1 MSEMTEI
8 IPNMN
13 MIFILKN
20 RILSAIFVVAII
32 ACPSITAAQESVSV
46 SVSPTIY
53 DMTANPQQMWQ
64 STVRI
69 INPNPFELT
78 LSITPSNFIPKDE
91 DGIPQFVP
99 LKADDV
105 VKDTLA
111 EWIETEQEI
120 KIGAEQTYELP
131 FKISVPEGATPGGH
145 YAALLISTKKAE
157 AQGGSQVQTSQV
169 ISALLFLRVTG
180 DVTENAT
187 IRSFRTSD
195 YFLSKPETR
204 FEIRVENRGNI
215 HLQPQGE
222 IKIYNMWGKER
233 GVIPINQQTLLGN
246 VLPQS
251 VRKFSFEWK
260 SEWALSDIGRYTAKA
275 TLAYGVDERQFISAD
290 TAFWIIPWKIL
301 LVLFLV
307 LGSLIATITWAM
319 KLYIRHV
326 LALAGVA
333 PATAK
338 DIESPTTEV
347 KKASVKQK
355 LTTKTVTAP
364 IGVSILDLKSQLKK
378 ADGPWRDTALVYI
391 GFVKKNW
398 KFFAGLGAV
407 LLLLFIIIWFMTGAL
422 SSERAY
428 QVTDPIS
435 GDVISTSEQEDSSQL
450 QNGLGLPI
458 MLVNRT
464 TDTELISK
472 VAETAT
478 GVGFTIATT
487 TTEVGAPE
495 EKTVIVYNP
504 EVGDQALLLSR
515 VLNNALLSAFTSTG
529 TSTEKIVIYVGNDA
543 IKRE

>member
-1 MSEMTEI
+1 MSMTS
-8 IPNMN
+8 
-13 MIFILKN
+13 IFQKN
-20 RILSAIFVVAII
+20 KAIFAVAVFI
-32 ACPSITAAQESVSV
+32 AATLPSYSSAQETVSF

-53 DMTANPQQMWQ
+53 DMTANPEQVWQ

-99 LKADDV
+99 LKEGDV
-105 VKDTLA
+105 AKDTLA

-120 KIGAEQTYELP
+120 KIPAEKTYELP
-131 FKISVPEGATPGGH
+131 FKISVPQGATPGGH
-145 YAALLISTKKAE
+145 YAALMISTKPGE
-157 AQGGSQVQTSQV
+157 GSGNGQVQTSQI

-180 DVTENAT
+180 DITESST
-187 IRSFRTSD
+187 IRSFRTAN

-204 FEIRVENRGNI
+204 FEIRVENKGNV
-215 HLQPQGE
+215 HMQPQGE
-222 IKIYNMWGKER
+222 IKIFNMWGRER
-233 GVIPINQQTLLGN
+233 GTIPINQQTMLGN

-326 LALAGVA
+326 LTLAGVA
-333 PATAK
+333 PAP
-338 DIESPTTEV
+338 SEV
-347 KKASVKQK
+347 KDLPVEKKRTPTKNV
-355 LTTKTVTAP
+355 LTTKAVTAP
-364 IGVSILDLKSQLKK
+364 IGVSILDLRSQLKK
-378 ADGPWRDTALVYI
+378 ADGPWRDTVMVYI
-391 GFVKKNW
+391 NFVKKYW
-398 KFFAGLGAV
+398 KFFAGFGAV
-407 LLLLFIIIWFMTGAL
+407 LLLVAIIVWFIVGAL
-422 SSERAY
+422 SNDRAY

-435 GDVISTSEQEDSSQL
+435 GDIIATSDQEDSAQL

-458 MLVNRT
+458 TLVNRT
-464 TDTELISK
+464 TDTELVAK
-472 VAETAT
+472 VAETAI

-487 TTEVGAPE
+487 TTEAGAPE

-504 EVGDQALLLSR
+504 EVSDQALLLSR
-515 VLNNALLSAFTSTG
+515 TLNNALLSAFTSTG
-529 TSTEKIVIYVGNDA
+529 TSTEKIVVYVGNDA
-543 IKRE
+543 IEKK